1 MALTLEYE
9 ADWLWEVMKRF
20 CLQTELKAG
29 VLKPEPAVLCS
40 RSNEIF
46 AEYRKTTEK
55 ELESSWRE
63 NERVQ
68 DKGGERER
76 ERGEEVKERIVVLS
90 VATDLLQLCMFT
102 QEVRMNPIPLL

>member
-1 MALTLEYE
+1 
-9 ADWLWEVMKRF
+9 MKRF

-55 ELESSWRE
+55 ELESS
-63 NERVQ
+63 
-68 DKGGERER
+68 
-76 ERGEEVKERIVVLS
+76 
-90 VATDLLQLCMFT
+90 
-102 QEVRMNPIPLL
+102 